1 MGMIMNV
8 KELKEVAAM
17 SAGLKALCTIL
28 ALEGMEQCRR
38 CCGGNGYLLNSGIA
52 QMTLDFTW
60 QITAEGDYMI
70 LSLLTSKFL
79 LKSAQK
85 VASGVKLEG
94 IMSYLNVLNDT
105 NILLK
110 DCRPKSAKKPSE
122 FFDIDYLCELFK
134 YRALISIQTSFK
146 NFQERL
152 MSGKTLDEVSNESA
166 HELYEASRAHSFL
179 LLMLNFREFINTTN
193 KAQSDL
199 ECLKVLKRLCAL
211 FGNCNIVD
219 DNWGGVLE
227 NSQFEMVK
235 EAINVLLVQIRPDA
249 VSIVDSFDIPDN
261 VLNST
266 IGKFDGNVYEALV
279 EAANKSEMNKVDPFE
294 GYEDSLRP
302 HLDLEFL
309 KKRNKWEEK
318 PQKL

>member
-8 KELKEVAAM
+8 TELKEMAAM

-94 IMSYLNVLNDT
+94 IMSYLNAINDST
-105 NILLK
+105 KLMK
-110 DCRPKSAKKPSE
+110 ERCPKSAKKPSE
-122 FFDIDYLCELFK
+122 FFDIDYLCELFT
-134 YRALISIQTSFK
+134 YRALISVETSFK
-146 NFQERL
+146 NFQDRL

-166 HELYEASRAHSFL
+166 QELYEASRAHSFL
-179 LLMLNFREFINTTN
+179 LLMLNFREFIKTTN
-193 KAQSDL
+193 KTQNQE
-199 ECLKVLKRLCAL
+199 ECAEVLKKLCAL

-219 DNWGGVLE
+219 DNWGGILE
-227 NSQFEMVK
+227 NNQFEMVK
-235 EAINVLLVQIRPDA
+235 EAINILLVQIRPDA
-249 VSIVDSFDIPDN
+249 VSIVDSFDISDN

-266 IGKFDGNVYEALV
+266 IGRYDGNVYEALV

-309 KKRNKWEEK
+309 KKGNKLDGK
-318 PQKL
+318 SKL